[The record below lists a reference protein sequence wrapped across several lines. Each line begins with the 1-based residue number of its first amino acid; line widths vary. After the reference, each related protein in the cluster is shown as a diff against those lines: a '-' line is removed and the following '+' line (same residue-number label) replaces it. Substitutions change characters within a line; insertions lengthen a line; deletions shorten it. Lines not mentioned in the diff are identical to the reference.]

1 MTALHRY
8 DITAAQ
14 WLPPRE
20 PAFIAKA
27 TTNYRVSFGV
37 NEFDAYVL
45 IDGVNADIPILLGLY
60 DYQTEQYMDADQA
73 ADAFGVPQIKLWE
86 GDCPPWADEYDE
98 AWNRKEGRME

>member
-1 MTALHRY
+1 MTLHRY

-27 TTNYRVSFGV
+27 TQHCDVTCNGADYI
-37 NEFDAYVL
+37 AYFL
-45 IDGVNADIPILLGLY
+45 MDGWDADIPILLGLY
-60 DYQTEQYMDADQA
+60 EYQTEQYLDADEA

-98 AWNRKEGRME
+98 AWNRKEGYRE